1 MTTSKLDGITVAA
14 QTSLP
19 IRVAGE
25 MYRCVFQ
32 LG

>member
-1 MTTSKLDGITVAA
+1 MTTSKLDGVTVAT

-25 MYRCVFQ
+25 TYRYVFH